1 MASPD
6 AAFWINPNGNIHRV
20 AITHIKDVIR
30 FPNKFGLSIRD
41 IQKVFDKHDEPL
53 GHEGKAREEILLN
66 LFKRNFIRIRK
77 YKNMGYTVNVKKLT
91 DQAKKFLYDWA
102 TKLLGKG
109 IEGEKDNTTTPVLF
123 DVENSRQNPTTL
135 GEIQK
140 DVLFKES
147 RQYKLVECHVS
158 EWEDCKI
165 VKLKELRTFK
175 SFINLDSTK

>member
-6 AAFWINPNGNIHRV
+6 AAFWINPEGLIYRV
-20 AITHIKDVIR
+20 SITHIKDVIR

-41 IQKVFDKHDEPL
+41 IQKVFNKHDEPL

-91 DQAKKFLYDWA
+91 DKTKKYLYDWA
-102 TKLLGKG
+102 SKLLGTG
-109 IEGEKDNTTTPVLF
+109 IEGEKDYTTTPVLF
-123 DVENSRQNPTTL
+123 DVENSRQSPMTL

-165 VKLKELRTFK
+165 VKLIELRTFK
-175 SFINLDSTK
+175 SFINLEED